1 MKLLESDLSKN
12 LSINLDHT
20 INSGQVF
27 LWKKINTKWYGV
39 DGDKILVLQ
48 NNQKFDKNI
57 KHEYDFLRLGDNFAQ
72 ISKDLKNDK
81 NVKKAI
87 KLYPGL
93 RLLRQNPF
101 QCYISFIVSSNSN
114 IPNIQSRLQKL
125 CRMFVRKKTVNNNDF
140 FLFPEPSDLAKASI
154 DDIQKCG
161 LGYRSKAV
169 KSASLSI
176 INKKID
182 FELLKKTDYFD
193 AKKELK
199 KIFGIGDKV
208 ADCILLFSLEKLEA
222 FPLDIWMLRVLQ
234 KYYSKDFQIST
245 KTITE
250 KTYDNLHEI
259 AVKHFGCYAG
269 YAQQFLFKMERDLY
283 KKKWL

>member
-125 CRMFVRKKTVNNNDF
+125 CRMFGRKKTVNNNDF

-208 ADCILLFSLEKLEA
+208 ADCSLLFSLE
-222 FPLDIWMLRVLQ
+222 
-234 KYYSKDFQIST
+234 
-245 KTITE
+245 
-250 KTYDNLHEI
+250 
-259 AVKHFGCYAG
+259 
-269 YAQQFLFKMERDLY
+269 
-283 KKKWL
+283 

>member
-125 CRMFVRKKTVNNNDF
+125 CRMFGRKKTVNNNDF

-154 DDIQKCG
+154 DDIQK
-161 LGYRSKAV
+161 
-169 KSASLSI
+169 
-176 INKKID
+176 
-182 FELLKKTDYFD
+182 
-193 AKKELK
+193 
-199 KIFGIGDKV
+199 
-208 ADCILLFSLEKLEA
+208 
-222 FPLDIWMLRVLQ
+222 
-234 KYYSKDFQIST
+234 
-245 KTITE
+245 
-250 KTYDNLHEI
+250 
-259 AVKHFGCYAG
+259 
-269 YAQQFLFKMERDLY
+269 
-283 KKKWL
+283 